1 MSCLSSGLGC
11 KGWFRTSARQSFARL
26 KVKRNSWT
34 KSPRYLRSWRML
46 ATPRLGVLPGS
57 LGAYENLISWGR
69 KRRLCHTLPKLS
81 AQNAI
86 PHLMGRNSTKCWPVT
101 FSLFFWDNSGLDL
114 QTFFRTRV
122 VPGRVLGKASQL
134 PGGQEAGRPGHA
146 VAKCCAGYR
155 GCNALFHGVVQQG
168 RAVSFKLRRCNSW
181 ILTPFTFTRKNRW
194 SMICFHTALIS
205 IWKLSVD
212 NMVLLLSIS
221 WSLVKLQVLRALD
234 LRLLACHHILLEDF
248 PKNLLEV
255 RGHGVQ
261 LRGREDLAR
270 PKLEAKIRHQETTL
284 CKASP
289 SDFSFTLYSSTREGY
304 QLKKS
309 TEANKNI
316 QIQNSKP
323 LKSHSGMTC
332 RSCWRMSPMTWTSF
346 EESSMELATP
356 CPSWRVKCR
365 CCAGTTGTWSGHVW
379 SHIPPGLKAF

>member
-1 MSCLSSGLGC
+1 MQGVIQNQ
-11 KGWFRTSARQSFARL
+11 RQAVLREVEGQKEQLDKVSTLLEKLKLAGYTKVGGFAREPGRL
-26 KVKRNSWT
+26 WTPHILRKKKETLPHNSKVVRT
-34 KSPRYLRSWRML
+34 KCYSALDGKKFHEML
-46 ATPRLGVLPGS
+46 A
-57 LGAYENLISWGR
+57 
-69 KRRLCHTLPKLS
+69 CH
-81 AQNAI
+81 
-86 PHLMGRNSTKCWPVT
+86 

-134 PGGQEAGRPGHA
+134 PGGQEAERPGHA

-155 GCNALFHGVVQQG
+155 GCNALFHGVLQQG
-168 RAVSFKLRRCNSW
+168 RAVWFIKKLRRCNSW
-181 ILTPFTFTRKNRW
+181 ILTPFIFTSKNRR

-205 IWKLSVD
+205 TWKLSVD

-284 CKASP
+284 CKASLLTSVSHCIP
-289 SDFSFTLYSSTREGY
+289 
-304 QLKKS
+304 QLGR
-309 TEANKNI
+309 AV
-316 QIQNSKP
+316 
-323 LKSHSGMTC
+323 
-332 RSCWRMSPMTWTSF
+332 
-346 EESSMELATP
+346 
-356 CPSWRVKCR
+356 SWRKALRQTRTSKYKTQSHWRVIAAWLSGV
-365 CCAGTTGTWSGHVW
+365 AGGWVLWHGQVSKKALWS
-379 SHIPPGLKAF
+379 